1 MFKNTSSINSQEI
14 IMVVQKFNIEP
25 ALKGQPVVLRNGSC
39 AIIVYS
45 ANKHNIINSI
55 SSEKDEPL
63 VGFLFD
69 PKTNTIDFDYTY
81 FWGLDGS
88 FGSGDPGDDIVGMYE
103 MQQQDILEYAFQ
115 NNQPLKAYQEKF
127 GYSSV
132 KPVAKT
138 RDAKYLFITEDNE
151 KTFVTLEPLE
161 DYKFELV

>member
-1 MFKNTSSINSQEI
+1 MSVSNETN
-14 IMVVQKFNIEP
+14 VQKFNIEQ
-25 ALKGQPVVLRNGSC
+25 ALKGQPVLLRNGSC
-39 AIIVYS
+39 AIIVYN
-45 ANKHNIINSI
+45 ANKHDIINSN
-55 SSEKDEPL
+55 SDRREPL

-81 FWGLDGS
+81 FWGLNGS
-88 FGSGDPGDDIVGMYE
+88 FGSGDPGEDIIGMYE

-115 NNQPLKAYQEKF
+115 NNQPLKAYQENF

-138 RDAKYLFITEDNE
+138 RDGEYLFIIEDNE

>member
-1 MFKNTSSINSQEI
+1 
-14 IMVVQKFNIEP
+14 MVVQKFSIEQ

-45 ANKHNIINSI
+45 ANKHNIINST

-81 FWGLDGS
+81 FWGLDGSFGS

>member
-1 MFKNTSSINSQEI
+1 
-14 IMVVQKFNIEP
+14 MVVQKFSIER

-55 SSEKDEPL
+55 SSERDEPL

-69 PKTNTIDFDYTY
+69 PKTNTINFDCTY

-88 FGSGDPGDDIVGMYE
+88 FGSEDPGEDIVGMYE

-138 RDAKYLFITEDNE
+138 RDDKYLFITEDNE
-151 KTFVTLEPLE
+151 KTFMTLEPLE

>member
-1 MFKNTSSINSQEI
+1 MSVSNETS
-14 IMVVQKFNIEP
+14 VQKFNIEP

-45 ANKHNIINSI
+45 AHKHDIINSN
-55 SSEKDEPL
+55 SDRREPL

-88 FGSGDPGDDIVGMYE
+88 FGSVDPGEDIIGMYE
-103 MQQQDILEYAFQ
+103 MQQRDILEYAFQ
-115 NNQPLKAYQEKF
+115 NNVPLKAYQEKF

-138 RDAKYLFITEDNE
+138 RDGGYLFITEDNPN
-151 KTFVTLEPLE
+151 TFVTLEPLE

>member
-1 MFKNTSSINSQEI
+1 
-14 IMVVQKFNIEP
+14 MVVQKFSIEQ

-39 AIIVYS
+39 AVIVYS

-88 FGSGDPGDDIVGMYE
+88 FGSGDPGEDIVGMYE

>member
-1 MFKNTSSINSQEI
+1 
-14 IMVVQKFNIEP
+14 MVVQKFSIEQ

-45 ANKHNIINSI
+45 ANKHHIINS
-55 SSEKDEPL
+55 SSPEKDEPL

-69 PKTNTIDFDYTY
+69 PKTNTIYFDYTY

>member
-1 MFKNTSSINSQEI
+1 
-14 IMVVQKFNIEP
+14 MVVQKFSIEQ

-45 ANKHNIINSI
+45 ANKHNIIHSI
-55 SSEKDEPL
+55 SSEKDELL

-88 FGSGDPGDDIVGMYE
+88 FGSGDPGEDIVGMYE

-151 KTFVTLEPLE
+151 KTFMTLEPLE

>member
-1 MFKNTSSINSQEI
+1 MSF
-14 IMVVQKFNIEP
+14 QKFSIEQ

-45 ANKHNIINSI
+45 AHKHHIINSS
-55 SSEKDEPL
+55 SSERDEPL
-63 VGFLFD
+63 VGFLFN

-88 FGSGDPGDDIVGMYE
+88 FGSGDPGEDIIGMYE

-115 NNQPLKAYQEKF
+115 NNVPLKAYQEKF

-138 RDAKYLFITEDNE
+138 RDGEYLFITEDNPN
-151 KTFVTLEPLE
+151 TFTPLEPLE

>member
-1 MFKNTSSINSQEI
+1 
-14 IMVVQKFNIEP
+14 MVVQTFSIEQ

-45 ANKHNIINSI
+45 ANKHNIINS
-55 SSEKDEPL
+55 SSDRREPL

-69 PKTNTIDFDYTY
+69 PKNNTIDFDYTY

-88 FGSGDPGDDIVGMYE
+88 FGSGDPGENIVGMYE

>member
-1 MFKNTSSINSQEI
+1 
-14 IMVVQKFNIEP
+14 MVVQKFSIEQ

-55 SSEKDEPL
+55 SSERDEPL

-69 PKTNTIDFDYTY
+69 PKTNTINFDCTY

-88 FGSGDPGDDIVGMYE
+88 FGSEDPGEDIVGMYE

-138 RDAKYLFITEDNE
+138 RDDKYLFITEDNE
-151 KTFVTLEPLE
+151 KTFMTLEPLE